1 MSEPRNPDYKKYA
14 DDQVR
19 TRELEDAIGR
29 LRLALFVAVLGPI
42 VLVLSKFLS
51 FGLPRILKIGVLATV
66 PLALLLLV
74 IRFIQVPTEHKA
86 SKSALGILVMT
97 VAAAIAT
104 FILAKQFSM
113 FP

>member
-1 MSEPRNPDYKKYA
+1 MSEPRNPDYRKYA

-29 LRLALFVAVLGPI
+29 LRLAFFLAALGPI
-42 VLVLSKFLS
+42 VLGLAKVMEFD
-51 FGLPRILKIGVLATV
+51 LPRILKIGVLATA
-66 PLALLLLV
+66 PLGILLMI
-74 IRFIQVPTEHKA
+74 IRYMQVPSQHKA
-86 SKSALGILVMT
+86 SRGAVTILVMT

-104 FILAKQFSM
+104 FILAKKFSM